1 MTNPTTYHELL
12 EGRVPAPA
20 VARLDC
26 YAKLI
31 EKWGACHNLVRFRSR
46 RELVER
52 HIVEALA
59 LHPEMGDT
67 GRLVDV
73 GSGAGLP
80 GVPLLCARPGWSGFL
95 LEPREKRWAFL
106 KTVIRELELDAEV
119 VAVRFEQWAGV
130 DVDLVTARAVGAHK
144 ELLSWARTRLAPGGM
159 VALWATAAEE
169 ERLRSLP
176 NWRVLSSPLI
186 GLDRGRLIRFQV
198 CST

>member
-1 MTNPTTYHELL
+1 MTHMTTYEALL
-12 EGRVPAPA
+12 EGRVPD
-20 VARLDC
+20 VALPRLDL
-26 YAKLI
+26 YAQLV
-31 EKWGACHNLVRFRSR
+31 ERWSARHNLVRVKSR

-59 LHPEMGDT
+59 LLPEMGKA

-80 GVPLLCARPGWSGFL
+80 GVPLLCARPGWSGCL

-106 KTVIRELELDAEV
+106 KTVVRELELDAQV
-119 VAVRFEQWAGV
+119 VAERFEEWGGEG
-130 DVDLVTARAVGAHK
+130 VDLVTARAVGGHK
-144 ELLSWARTRLAPGGM
+144 ELLSWARTRLAPGGT
-159 VALWATAAEE
+159 VAIWATENEE
-169 ERLRSLP
+169 ERLRTLP
-176 NWRVLSSPLI
+176 SWRVLSSPLI